1 MEPGHGKLWNRM
13 NCVAPWWLSVWLQFW
28 NGTYVNDDNMQH
40 WGQSA
45 NPSLLAKCHVD
56 SSSKVA
62 WDISPYVWDSTYP
75 KRRCPRRE
83 HTPDE
88 SLSLNYPDSC
98 SQGIFSCM
106 DADSCLA
113 AAFCDCFQNIILT
126 YGSTAQMRTDARA
139 DFMQR
144 LILLSNLAHF
154 LTTAF
159 FRNCKTYFKY
169 LF

>member
-1 MEPGHGKLWNRM
+1 M
-13 NCVAPWWLSVWLQFW
+13 NCVASWWLPVWLQVW
-28 NGTYVNDDNMQH
+28 NGAYVNDANMKH

-45 NPSLLAKCHVD
+45 NPSLLTKCRVD
-56 SSSKVA
+56 SSSKLTQ
-62 WDISPYVWDSTYP
+62 DISSLVWDSTYP
-75 KRRCPRRE
+75 KSRCPRRE

-88 SLSLNYPDSC
+88 SLSLNYPNNC
-98 SQGIFSCM
+98 SQSIFSCA
-106 DADSCLA
+106 DADYCLT
-113 AAFCDCFQNIILT
+113 AAFRVCFQNIILT

-144 LILLSNLAHF
+144 LILFSSLAYF

-159 FRNCKTYFKY
+159 FPNCKTYFKC